1 VLAFSLRRLTATY
14 SVSVRSPCNCS
25 SPGAQQRGA
34 TQQRGSSV
42 NDTLRTSIECER
54 SPKYPHARH
63 QQSRAGQILSKSTFA
78 DTGEGSGVRAR
89 PRGRRRERWWK
100 VSRNVTYNPTSARRE
115 VHKRKARTVC
125 ARRVRKAAVRR
136 LVNAGPSGAPTRI
149 SHGFARPS
157 PQKVSSAAYPPTRYR
172 DG

>member
-1 VLAFSLRRLTATY
+1 MRA
-14 SVSVRSPCNCS
+14 PCS
-25 SPGAQQRGA
+25 SSLPASQQRGA

-42 NDTLRTSIECER
+42 NDTLRTSNECER
-54 SPKYPHARH
+54 SPEYPHPRY
-63 QQSRAGQILSKSTFA
+63 QQSRGGKRVGRSTFA
-78 DTGEGSGVRAR
+78 GTGEGSGVRAR
-89 PRGRRRERWWK
+89 PRGRRERWWK
-100 VSRNVTYNPTSARRE
+100 VSRSTTYNPKSARSV

-136 LVNAGPSGAPTRI
+136 LVKAGSSGTPTRI

-157 PQKVSSAAYPPTRYR
+157 LQVVSPAAYPPTRYR